1 MSQPDTAVQWK
12 SPNDLTIGKVKR
24 LRLQKNESN
33 IYPKMASRSY
43 NSKKYCN

>member
-12 SPNDLTIGKVKR
+12 SSNDLTTGKVKP
-24 LRLQKNESN
+24 LRLHKNESN

-43 NSKKYCN
+43 NFQKYSN